1 MRVPKPLRRHLS
13 EADLDRIAGAIG
25 AVEKK
30 TSGEL
35 RVHVVAR
42 LLPLENARR
51 RAIREFFRLGMDR
64 TKEGSGV
71 LLFVAARSSRFEIVA
86 DRGIDEQIPSGT
98 WGEIA
103 SEITAH
109 IHENGLG
116 DGLEHGVHRIGRL
129 LASRFPVRDDDVNE
143 LPDEVSFG

>member
-1 MRVPKPLRRHLS
+1 MRVPKPLRSHLS
-13 EADLDRIAGAIG
+13 EADLDRIAEAI
-25 AVEKK
+25 AAAEKT

-64 TKEGSGV
+64 TKDSSGV

-86 DRGIDEQIPSGT
+86 DKGINEKIEPGV
-98 WGEIA
+98 WREIA
-103 SEITAH
+103 SEITDH
-109 IHENGLG
+109 IHEKGLG
-116 DGLEHGVHRIGRL
+116 DGLEHGVHRISGL
-129 LASRFPVRDDDVNE
+129 LASRFPVRSDDVNE